1 MYKIINATVVIR
13 TTDSISIPADPQNT
27 DYSAYLQWLAEDNT
41 PEPAD
46 QLPPQD
52 YAAQILSLERE
63 NMMPRI
69 TREFMLLDAVAK
81 AAAQGITEPQ
91 LYAGMFAYQKLKD
104 FDMQIAALR
113 SQIV

>member
-1 MYKIINATVVIR
+1 MYKLTNSTRITRLSDGA
-13 TTDSISIPADPQNT
+13 SIPADPANT
-27 DYSAYLQWLAEDNT
+27 DYAAYLQWLAEGNT

-46 QLPPQD
+46 PPPPPD
-52 YAAQILSLERE
+52 YAAQILALERE

-91 LYAGMFAYQKLKD
+91 LYAGMFAYRKLKD